1 MMMGEWAPNEIV
13 ICALVGSHAYGMD
26 TPDSDRDFL
35 GVYKEDLEVLLGHS
49 SPMQTHTNTGDDK
62 PKSIPD
68 WTYHEFGK
76 FVSLAIK
83 ANPTILELL
92 WLPKDLYVE
101 ISPLGELLIENREIF
116 LSKRVADSFGKYAH
130 DQAKRLER
138 REGTFSSDT
147 SKRTAKHARH
157 CFRLLR
163 QGAQLIQ
170 TGTMDVKVPNPEEL
184 FALGEKPWEKIV
196 EQFSEEY
203 MRFQRLD
210 NILPDEP
217 DYESIDRLLVD
228 ARIGHLLSEIEGLGN
243 QKDNLKDLLRTL
255 FRMQGGHLN
264 EFGFSAIQ
272 KRVAEGL

>member
-1 MMMGEWAPNEIV
+1 MELEENNWNYV
-13 ICALVGSHAYGMD
+13 LLALVGSHAYGLE
-26 TPDSDRDFL
+26 TEDSDKDYL
-35 GVYKEDLEVLLGHS
+35 GIYQADLEDILSTRKV
-49 SPMQTHTNTGDDK
+49 QETYTHTK
-62 PKSIPD
+62 PD
-68 WTYHEFGK
+68 WQLHELGK

-101 ISPLGELLIENREIF
+101 VSPLGESLIEHRDIF
-116 LSKRVADSFGKYAH
+116 LSKRVGAAFGGYAYA
-130 DQAKRLER
+130 QAKRLER
-138 REGTFSSDT
+138 RQGTFSSDT
-147 SKRTAKHARH
+147 SKRTGKHARH

-184 FALGEKPWEKIV
+184 FALGEMPWEKIV
-196 EQFSEEY
+196 ERFSEEY

-210 NILPDEP
+210 NILPNEP
-217 DYESIDRLLVD
+217 DYESIDKLLVG

-243 QKDNLKDLLRTL
+243 QKENLKDLLRTL